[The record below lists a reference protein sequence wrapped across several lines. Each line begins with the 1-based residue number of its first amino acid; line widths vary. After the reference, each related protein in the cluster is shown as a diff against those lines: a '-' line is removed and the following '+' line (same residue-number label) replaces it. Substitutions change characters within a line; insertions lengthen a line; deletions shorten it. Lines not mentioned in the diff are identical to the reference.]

1 MIGAAFTAFNDLVS
15 PGFRSIVLRAIG
27 LTLAL
32 FVGLV
37 VAIEVVFGYLVE
49 FKWPWAETAAQWGLG
64 LLVVAGLFFLI
75 VPVSAIFAGLY
86 FDRVAELTERRHYA
100 SDPPGRAPEGLGSFL
115 TGIQFALLALA
126 VSILVFPTIF
136 FLIGVAVLPL
146 ANAYVLS
153 REYFVMAAARH
164 VGLDQAKAL
173 RRANAQRVWATGLL
187 PALLAM
193 IPFANLAV
201 PVFAASYYVHIAK
214 GAMRR

>member
-1 MIGAAFTAFNDLVS
+1 MIGAAFTAFNDLLS
-15 PGFRSIVLRAIG
+15 PGFRSIVMRAIG

-32 FVGLV
+32 FVALV
-37 VAIEVVFGYLVE
+37 VAVEVLFGYLVE
-49 FKWPWAETAAQWGLG
+49 FKWPWAETVAQWGLG
-64 LLVVAGLFFLI
+64 LAAVAGLFFLI
-75 VPVSAIFAGLY
+75 VPVSAVFAGLY
-86 FDRVAELTERRHYA
+86 FDRVAELTEERHYGG
-100 SDPPGRAPEGLGSFL
+100 DPPGRAPAGLGSFV
-115 TGIQFALLALA
+115 TGLQFAALALL

-136 FLIGVAVLPL
+136 FLIGVVVLPL

-164 VGLDQAKAL
+164 VGLERAKAL
-173 RRANAQRVWATGLL
+173 RRANAPRVWATGLV